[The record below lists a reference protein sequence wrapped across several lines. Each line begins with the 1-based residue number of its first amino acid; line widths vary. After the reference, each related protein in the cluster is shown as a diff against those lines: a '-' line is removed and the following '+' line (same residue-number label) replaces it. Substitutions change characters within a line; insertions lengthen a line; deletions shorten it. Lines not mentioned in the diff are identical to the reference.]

1 MTLAEYHLRMEAYN
15 LQQIKVQERLHLQ
28 AFLNQT
34 VQATKG
40 SKKHPKPY
48 YEKFEQFFNV
58 QKMIDEVRSAYE
70 PDYIKQSE
78 VKLTTADVFAKRVA
92 EFKKLKK
99 AGKIIPLKERKGVS
113 DGS

>member
-1 MTLAEYHLRMEAYN
+1 MTLAEYQLRMEAYS
-15 LQQIKVQERLHLQ
+15 LQQIKIQERLHLQ

-58 QKMIDEVRSAYE
+58 QKMVDEVRSAYE
-70 PDYIKQSE
+70 PDYIKQAE
-78 VKLTTADVFAKRVA
+78 VKLNTADIFAKRVE
-92 EFKKLKK
+92 EFKRLKK
-99 AGKIIPLKERKGVS
+99 AGKIIPLKDRKEVP
-113 DGS
+113 DGR